1 MILREKLLTFVLIL
15 ILGSA
20 ACQRPAQTES
30 TEIPRPT
37 AEPGTYTVTLG
48 PDADQRDVILH
59 LPPAYDGSGLLPL
72 LIVLHGG
79 GGSGEQ
85 IHRQIGMDADAD
97 DFGFVV
103 AYPNG
108 SGRLGE
114 TLLTWNAGHCCA
126 YSLDKNID
134 DVGFLSE
141 LIDQLLESY
150 AIDPARVYVAGMS
163 NGAMMAYRAGAEL
176 SEKIAGIAPVAGSIG
191 GQVNAE
197 HLAFSPE
204 LPAEPVAV
212 IAFHGMQ
219 DRHVSYDGGVGPEA
233 INQGRIDFSVEESIA
248 FWVEANGCNPNP
260 YRESHFDG
268 NILID
273 DYYDDCL
280 GNSAVVLV
288 TIVDGG
294 HAWPGAKSGVGDQP
308 NQQISANE
316 MILEFFMAR
325 PKISEE

>member
-1 MILREKLLTFVLIL
+1 
-15 ILGSA
+15 
-20 ACQRPAQTES
+20 
-30 TEIPRPT
+30 
-37 AEPGTYTVTLG
+37 VTLG
-48 PDADQRDVILH
+48 PDGDQRDVILH
-59 LPPAYDGSGLLPL
+59 LPPAYDGSSQLPL

-79 GGSGEQ
+79 GGSGRQ
-85 IHRQIGMDADAD
+85 IHEQIGMDADAD

-114 TLLTWNAGHCCA
+114 TLLTWNAGHCCG

-134 DVGFLSE
+134 DVGFLSA
-141 LIDQLLESY
+141 LIDLLLADY

-191 GQVNAE
+191 GQPRVKYPAV
-197 HLAFSPE
+197 SPE
-204 LPAEPVAV
+204 PPAEPVALM
-212 IAFHGMQ
+212 AFHGMQ
-219 DRHVSYDGGVGPEA
+219 DQHVLYDGGMGPEA
-233 INQGRIDFSVEESIA
+233 FNQGRIDFSVEKSIA
-248 FWVEANGCNPNP
+248 FWVEANGCNPDP
-260 YRESHFDG
+260 FKESHFDG
-268 NILID
+268 NIQID

-308 NQQISANE
+308 SQQISANE
-316 MILEFFMAR
+316 MMLEFFLAR
-325 PKISEE
+325 PKSSEQ